1 MQRALLHGGV
11 SRVFR
16 SAYQQ
21 LDRGRLFEL
30 CECSGI
36 GAIVRRLTRAKD
48 LCSSAL
54 PQTAVGNFMNALT
67 IAVANQKGG
76 VGKTTTTKILGTLLA
91 QTDFRLLLVDFDTQA
106 NLTED
111 LNFNPE
117 ALAEAG
123 KTIFLAMLQR
133 CSIAE
138 MIIGDN
144 PALVPSSIE
153 LASVE
158 PDLIAN
164 AFIAR
169 GNLLRNLLEPQ
180 RTKYDFILIDTQPSL
195 GLLAVN
201 ALAAADAVL
210 IPVATQRYSTS
221 GIRQLLKTIDNV
233 RDGLNPELM
242 VFGIL
247 PTKYRHW
254 LNNDKAHLDA
264 IMALANQYGL
274 RVFEPVKS
282 ATAFDAKETSGTI
295 AIKPG
300 HPSMQ
305 AYKKVVQELIHYAK
319 R

>member
-1 MQRALLHGGV
+1 L
-11 SRVFR
+11 
-16 SAYQQ
+16 
-21 LDRGRLFEL
+21 
-30 CECSGI
+30 
-36 GAIVRRLTRAKD
+36 
-48 LCSSAL
+48 AL
-54 PQTAVGNFMNALT
+54 PLTVVGNFMNAFT

-111 LNFNPE
+111 LNFDPE

-138 MIIGDN
+138 MVIGDN

-153 LASVE
+153 LAGIE
-158 PDLIAN
+158 PELIAN

-221 GIRQLLKTIDNV
+221 GIRQLLKTIDNI

-254 LNNDKAHLDA
+254 LNNDKAHLEA
-264 IMALANQYGL
+264 ITALADQYGL
-274 RVFEPVKS
+274 RIFEPVKS
-282 ATAFDAKETSGTI
+282 ATAFDAKETNCSV
-295 AIKPG
+295 AIKAH

-305 AYKKVVQELIHYAK
+305 AYQKVAQELIHYAK